1 MEITATYIRHS
12 EVTEGTSAS
21 GNAWRKVNAIFETL
35 GDYPKTIAFSA
46 LNSTVERVLQLQSG
60 RTYKVSFDLTSREY
74 NGKWYTDAKAWAINE
89 PEPATGGQRLPDPK
103 PQPKAVQTDMFN
115 QPAPCHVV
123 AFAADG
129 DDLPF

>member
-21 GNAWRKVNAIFETL
+21 GNAWRKVNAIFETS

-46 LNSTVERVLQLQSG
+46 LNSTVERVLQLHSG
-60 RTYKVSFDLTSREY
+60 RPYKVSFDLTSREY
-74 NGKWYTDAKAWAINE
+74 NGKWYTDAKAWAIND

-103 PQPKAVQTDMFN
+103 PQPKAVQTAMNLPEQRYTIDDFN
-115 QPAPCHVV
+115 
-123 AFAADG
+123 G
-129 DDLPF
+129 NNDDLPF